1 MCAVVKSLYET
12 LKEMNDKDYIEKF
25 LVYNLSI
32 VIKES
37 GMSVRAF
44 AERCGLPESTVYTI
58 LKKGAGKA
66 NVNNVISMCKVLG
79 ITVEELD
86 EISKGEK
93 VDCEP
98 TYEDIQSLIARNG
111 KKLTLEQKQDI
122 IRTLLSD
129 D

>member
-1 MCAVVKSLYET
+1 L
-12 LKEMNDKDYIEKF
+12 EKAKV
-25 LVYNLSI
+25 LERL
-32 VIKES
+32 IKES

-44 AERCGLPESTVYTI
+44 AEKCGLPESTVYTI

-79 ITVEELD
+79 ISVEELD
-86 EISKGEK
+86 EISKGEAMTIY
-93 VDCEP
+93 EP

>member
-1 MCAVVKSLYET
+1 L
-12 LKEMNDKDYIEKF
+12 EKAKV
-25 LVYNLSI
+25 LEKL
-32 VIKES
+32 IKES

-44 AERCGLPESTVYTI
+44 AEKCGLPESTVYTI

-79 ITVEELD
+79 ISVEELD
-86 EISKGEK
+86 EMSKGETK
-93 VDCEP
+93 VIYEP

>member
-1 MCAVVKSLYET
+1 M
-12 LKEMNDKDYIEKF
+12 EKAKV
-25 LVYNLSI
+25 LERL
-32 VIKES
+32 IKES

-44 AERCGLPESTVYTI
+44 AEKCGLPESTVYTI

-79 ITVEELD
+79 ISVEELD
-86 EISKGEK
+86 EISKGEAMTIY
-93 VDCEP
+93 EP

>member
-1 MCAVVKSLYET
+1 M
-12 LKEMNDKDYIEKF
+12 EKAKV
-25 LVYNLSI
+25 LERL
-32 VIKES
+32 IKES
-37 GMSVRAF
+37 GLSVRAF
-44 AERCGLPESTVYTI
+44 AEKCGLPESTVYTI

-66 NVNNVISMCKVLG
+66 NVNNVISMCKALG

-86 EISKGEK
+86 EMSKGEVK
-93 VDCEP
+93 TIYEP
-98 TYEDIQSLIARNG
+98 TYNDIQSLIARNG

>member
-1 MCAVVKSLYET
+1 M
-12 LKEMNDKDYIEKF
+12 EKAKV
-25 LVYNLSI
+25 LERL
-32 VIKES
+32 IKES

-44 AERCGLPESTVYTI
+44 AEKCGLPESTVYTI

-79 ITVEELD
+79 ISVEELD
-86 EISKGEK
+86 EMSKGEATIIY
-93 VDCEP
+93 EP